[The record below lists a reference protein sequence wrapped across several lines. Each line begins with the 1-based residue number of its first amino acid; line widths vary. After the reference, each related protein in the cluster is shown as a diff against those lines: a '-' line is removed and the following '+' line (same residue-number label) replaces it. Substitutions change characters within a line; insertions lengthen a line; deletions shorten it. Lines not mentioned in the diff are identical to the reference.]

1 MWGFIGEKIR
11 KMAKKSTKTQLGS
24 SRQTDSVLKAMHHNL
39 YLIFILHKTV
49 DAKAMS
55 AILSGAVVSEG
66 KTLSRQLEGSLAAKI
81 DGTLL

>member
-1 MWGFIGEKIR
+1 M
-11 KMAKKSTKTQLGS
+11 M
-24 SRQTDSVLKAMHHNL
+24 N
-39 YLIFILHKTV
+39 KTV

-55 AILSGAVVSEG
+55 AILSGAVVSEE